1 MAITLN
7 EIAEITGVAPGRTV
21 GEQVYDSSINTVSSN
36 KDLGSDT
43 YPGNITPYSDQVDPF
58 YSGLQQFTQPIGS
71 FYNNYG
77 APIAG
82 GIMGLL
88 TNIPG
93 VGLLANKFGPKPYDN
108 NLLNMYGGYG
118 QGGSQD
124 KFGYNTVSMMDN
136 FLQPGS
142 NSYRSYALEGL
153 GGLAKDLAG
162 DFYQQNYGK
171 TFDQVKDEIQNKQ
184 NPFGPQ
190 PTNIGTS
197 DYYGGEGGG
206 GFADNSNASDP
217 GGSNEMGSF

>member
-1 MAITLN
+1 M
-7 EIAEITGVAPGRTV
+7 
-21 GEQVYDSSINTVSSN
+21 
-36 KDLGSDT
+36 
-43 YPGNITPYSDQVDPF
+43 
-58 YSGLQQFTQPIGS
+58 
-71 FYNNYG
+71 
-77 APIAG
+77 
-82 GIMGLL
+82 
-88 TNIPG
+88 
-93 VGLLANKFGPKPYDN
+93 
-108 NLLNMYGGYG
+108 
-118 QGGSQD
+118 
-124 KFGYNTVSMMDN
+124 
-136 FLQPGS
+136 
-142 NSYRSYALEGL
+142 